1 MGDQTGS
8 EYHVLN
14 QHKNYINVGY
24 KKIKEMT
31 HILEVAEL

>member
-8 EYHVLN
+8 EYQMLN
-14 QHKNYINVGY
+14 KQKNYINVEY